1 MLIPVLGRLH
11 GNSESRNLK
20 VGHAGI
26 HVGVGVWGRGRGPLQ
41 TFRIYTY
48 SKNSVQYI
56 IILIRELYE
65 RTADRTPTRHVPA
78 HLKRYDDAGDTGARA
93 TPITVSTTVL
103 CVGSL

>member
-1 MLIPVLGRLH
+1 MRIY
-11 GNSESRNLK
+11 SAAYTESRNLK

-56 IILIRELYE
+56 IILIREN
-65 RTADRTPTRHVPA
+65 RRPDTSRPRVPA

>member
-1 MLIPVLGRLH
+1 MLIY
-11 GNSESRNLK
+11 SAAYTESRNLK

-56 IILIRELYE
+56 IILKYESYTREPQTGH
-65 RTADRTPTRHVPA
+65 RPATRHVPA

>member
-1 MLIPVLGRLH
+1 MLIY
-11 GNSESRNLK
+11 SAAYTESRNLK

-56 IILIRELYE
+56 IYINTRVNE
-65 RTADRTPTRHVPA
+65 RTADRTPSPTRHVPA